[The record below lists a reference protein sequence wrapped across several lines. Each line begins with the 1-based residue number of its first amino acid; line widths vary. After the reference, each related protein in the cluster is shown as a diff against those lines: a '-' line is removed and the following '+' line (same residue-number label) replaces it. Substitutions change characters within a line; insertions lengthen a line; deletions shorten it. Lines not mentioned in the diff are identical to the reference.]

1 MIMLK
6 VTVVIFTVYW
16 FSYVNGGSLTPL
28 PSGDVLCISLIVKIR
43 RCFFFV

>member
-16 FSYVNGGSLTPL
+16 FSYVNGGRLGAL
-28 PSGDVLCISLIVKIR
+28 HLCLLEM
-43 RCFFFV
+43 CCAYL